1 MNSSGWKLLLAAL
14 LAGALAVGLAL
25 HWMQGRDPL
34 RHRVLVA
41 RVDLL
46 PGTRLQAESLD
57 SVAWPRDSLLQGT
70 YANPAELAGRV
81 VVTALQRGEPI
92 LASRLAPVGAKGG
105 LSAVVPEGKRAITVR
120 VNDVVGVAGFALPGT
135 FVDVMVNTQAD
146 GGGGNDRDRAI
157 SKIVLDRIRVMAV
170 AQESDRDATAPKVVN
185 AVTLEV
191 TPGEAEALDLARSVG
206 TLSLVLRNPLETQAA
221 ATRGITKA
229 ELLGQPAP
237 APIVAVVHPQQPPRA
252 VAAPAPRPAA
262 ARRPDAA
269 VAAPPPAMPTVAT
282 GPSTPAPVAAA
293 PAHTTHCVDL
303 IRGLSKVNEC
313 F

>member
-1 MNSSGWKLLLAAL
+1 MNSSGWKMLLAATL
-14 LAGALAVGLAL
+14 SGALAVGLAL
-25 HWMQGRDPL
+25 QWMQGRDPL

-41 RVDLL
+41 RADLQ
-46 PGTRLQAESLD
+46 PGSRLQAESLE

-70 YANPAELAGRV
+70 YADPSELAGRV

-146 GGGGNDRDRAI
+146 GSSPERDRAI
-157 SKIVLDRIRVMAV
+157 SKIVLNRIRVMAI

-206 TLSLVLRNPLETQAA
+206 TLSLVLRNPLETEAA

-229 ELLGQPAP
+229 ELLGPASPPAP
-237 APIVAVVHPQQPPRA
+237 AAPLTTTPP
-252 VAAPAPRPAA
+252 AAPLRRMAIAPAQRLPAA
-262 ARRPDAA
+262 VSRPDAPELA
-269 VAAPPPAMPTVAT
+269 KPAAPPDA
-282 GPSTPAPVAAA
+282 PAPVASATARA
-293 PAHTTHCVDL
+293 PHCVDI